1 MNPRNCPISQMND
14 CRKSVVVVGAGP
26 TGLTL
31 ANCLGLAGIDV
42 LVVERNATTVQE
54 PRAVSI
60 DDESLRTMQA
70 IGLIDHVLPDL
81 VLGYGSHYFSPRG
94 RCFAKVQPQT
104 REFGYPRR
112 SAFRQP
118 LLEAQLRA
126 GLQRFANVETWFN
139 SEVTGLEQDA
149 EGVRLQVRGQDGK
162 TATVAC
168 DYVAACDGGKS
179 TVRRQLGLK
188 LEGSTFAE
196 RWLIVD
202 LEGDTDPFRHTKVFC
217 DPRRPCLSLPGPHAT
232 RRFEFML
239 FQGESDEEAVSAD
252 FVTKLL
258 ESHGMASGS
267 TISRVRVYTFHA
279 RVANRWSEGRIFLAG
294 DAAHLTP
301 PFAGQGMNSG
311 IRDAFNLGWKLA
323 AVLGGTAGA
332 GLLQSYEQERKPH
345 IWQMI
350 DLAMKMGRVMM
361 PKDRFSAASLQ
372 LGLRALGLYPAA
384 RDYVAE
390 MKYKPKPRFVLGFFV
405 PDDKGTRRTLV
416 GRMFPQPI
424 VMRVDGKL
432 ILLDEAL
439 GTGFALVAFGQ
450 TPERELSGW
459 VQPIWKKIGTRRIG
473 IYSLPCALPRQAA
486 QAGILNAAVVDNER
500 AVAAAWQGYE
510 GQVLA
515 LRPDRYVM
523 GAFPASDPGSAAL
536 AIENLLNATWSD
548 RVKNASLT
556 ASLTVPTGQAK
567 PNPADG
573 RNQQSVVN
581 SQTPSTR
588 KPPL

>member
-1 MNPRNCPISQMND
+1 
-14 CRKSVVVVGAGP
+14 
-26 TGLTL
+26 
-31 ANCLGLAGIDV
+31 LAGIDV

-70 IGLIDHVLPDL
+70 IGLIDNVLPDL
-81 VLGYGSHYFSPRG
+81 VLGYGSHYFTRHG
-94 RCFAKVQPQT
+94 RCFAKVLPKT

-118 LLEAQLRA
+118 LLEAQLRV
-126 GLQRFANVETWFN
+126 GLERFANVETWFN
-139 SEVTGLEQDA
+139 SEVIGLEQDQ
-149 EGVRLQVRGQDGK
+149 EGVRLQVRYRDGK
-162 TATVAC
+162 QVTVSS
-168 DYVAACDGGKS
+168 DYLAACDGGRS
-179 TVRRQLGLK
+179 TVRKHLGIK

-202 LEGDTDPFRHTKVFC
+202 LEGNQDSFPHTKVFC
-217 DPRRPCLSLPGPHAT
+217 DPQRPCLSLPGPHAT

-239 FQGESDEEAVSAD
+239 FEHESDEAAVQPE
-252 FVTKLL
+252 FVGKLL
-258 ESHGMASGS
+258 EAHGIAAGS
-267 TISRVRVYTFHA
+267 ATISRARVYTFHG
-279 RVANRWSEGRIFLAG
+279 RVAGRWSEGRIFLAG

-311 IRDAFNLGWKLA
+311 VRDAFNLGWKLA
-323 AVLGGTAGA
+323 AVLSGTAGA

-345 IWQMI
+345 TWQMI

-361 PKDRFSAASLQ
+361 PKDRLSATLVQ
-372 LGLRALGLYPAA
+372 LGFRALAICPPA
-384 RDYVAE
+384 RNYVAE
-390 MKYKPKPRFVLGFFV
+390 MKYKPKPRFVRGFFV
-405 PDDKGTRRTLV
+405 PDGKGIRRTLV

-424 VMRVDGKL
+424 VMRPDGKL

-439 GTGFALVAFGQ
+439 GAGFALVAFGQ
-450 TPERELSGW
+450 TPERALSGW

-486 QAGILNAAVVDNER
+486 QAGILDAAVVDHER

-536 AIENLLNATWSD
+536 AIEDLLHATWPD
-548 RVKNASLT
+548 GVECASLKQ
-556 ASLTVPTGQAK
+556 V
-567 PNPADG
+567 
-573 RNQQSVVN
+573 
-581 SQTPSTR
+581 
-588 KPPL
+588 

>member
-1 MNPRNCPISQMND
+1 MND
-14 CRKSVVVVGAGP
+14 NRKSVVVVGAGP

-31 ANCLGLAGIDV
+31 ANSLGLAGIDV
-42 LVVERNATTVQE
+42 LLVERNATTVQE

-70 IGLIDHVLPDL
+70 IGLIDNVLPDL
-81 VLGYGSHYFSPRG
+81 VLGYGSYYFTRHG
-94 RCFAKVQPQT
+94 RCFVKVLPQT

-126 GLQRFANVETWFN
+126 GLERFANVETWFN

-162 TATVAC
+162 QLTVSC
-168 DYVAACDGGKS
+168 DYLAACDGGRS
-179 TVRRQLGLK
+179 TVRKQLGLK

-196 RWLIVD
+196 RWLIID
-202 LEGDTDPFRHTKVFC
+202 LEGEKNPFPHTKVFC
-217 DPRRPCLSLPGPHAT
+217 DPQRPCLSLPGPHAT

-239 FQGESDEEAVSAD
+239 FEHESDDAAVHPEFVRTLLAAHGVAAD
-252 FVTKLL
+252 
-258 ESHGMASGS
+258 
-267 TISRVRVYTFHA
+267 TISRARVYTFHA
-279 RVANRWSEGRIFLAG
+279 RAATRWSEGRIFLAG

-323 AVLGGTAGA
+323 AVLSGTAGA
-332 GLLQSYEQERKPH
+332 GLLRSYEQERKPH
-345 IWQMI
+345 LQQMI
-350 DLAMKMGRVMM
+350 DLAIYMGRVMM
-361 PKDRFSAASLQ
+361 PKGRFSATLVQ
-372 LGLRALGLYPAA
+372 LGFRALALCPPA

-390 MKYKPKPRFVLGFFV
+390 MKYKPKPRFVRGFFA
-405 PDDKGTRRTLV
+405 PDGKGMRRTLV

-424 VMRVDGKL
+424 VMRPDGKL
-432 ILLDEAL
+432 TLLDEVL
-439 GTGFALVAFGQ
+439 GAGFALVAFGQ
-450 TPERELSGW
+450 TPERALSEF
-459 VQPIWKKIGTRRIG
+459 VQPIWKKIRIRRIG

-486 QAGILNAAVVDNER
+486 QAGILDAAVVDNER

-510 GQVLA
+510 GQVLV

-523 GAFPASDPGSAAL
+523 GAFPASDSALAAL
-536 AIENLLNATWSD
+536 TIEDLLLATWSD
-548 RVKNASLT
+548 RVESASLSKPDDSDR
-556 ASLTVPTGQAK
+556 AGQIQA
-567 PNPADG
+567 G
-573 RNQQSVVN
+573 
-581 SQTPSTR
+581 
-588 KPPL
+588 